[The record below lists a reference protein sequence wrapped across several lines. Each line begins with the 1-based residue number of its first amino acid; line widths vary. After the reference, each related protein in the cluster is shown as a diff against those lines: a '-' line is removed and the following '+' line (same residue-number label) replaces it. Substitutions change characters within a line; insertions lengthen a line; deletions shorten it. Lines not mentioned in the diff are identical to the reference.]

1 MPCKYNNTCG
11 KLCSHFA
18 VTTAVAFTDGILVY
32 TLPDNKTYSNG
43 EKFCIVFG
51 QAVPDET
58 TRNAPVVFV
67 VGTGTTQF
75 PLLTRCG
82 TPVTQG
88 QIDTRRIYPTRVM
101 TSAASGS
108 LVALCDLGYSSAT
121 PFASLNDIVAAE
133 GGA

>member
-1 MPCKYNNTCG
+1 MSCKYNNTCG

-32 TLPDNKTYSNG
+32 TLPDNKDYFNR
-43 EKFCIVFG
+43 EKFCVVFG
-51 QAVPDET
+51 QAIPDET

-88 QIDTRRIYPTRVM
+88 QINTRRIFPTIVR
-101 TSAASGS
+101 TSATSGS
-108 LVALCDLGYSSAT
+108 LVALCDLSPST
-121 PFASLNDIVAAE
+121 TIPFASLNAIVAAE

>member
-1 MPCKYNNTCG
+1 MPCKYSNSCG
-11 KLCSHFA
+11 KLCSHFV
-18 VTTAVAFTDGILVY
+18 VTTEVAFTDGSLVY
-32 TLPDNKTYSNG
+32 TLPDNKIYSNC
-43 EKFCIVFG
+43 EKFCIVLG
-51 QAVPDET
+51 QAIPEET

-88 QIDTRRIYPTRVM
+88 QVDTRRIYPVRVM
-101 TSAASGS
+101 TSATSGS
-108 LVALCDLGYSSAT
+108 LVALCPLGNSSAT